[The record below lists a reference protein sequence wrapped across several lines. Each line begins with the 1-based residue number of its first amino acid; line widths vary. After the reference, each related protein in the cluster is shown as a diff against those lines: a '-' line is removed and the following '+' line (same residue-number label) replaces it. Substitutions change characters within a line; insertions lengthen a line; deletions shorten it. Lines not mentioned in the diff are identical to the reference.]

1 MAGVGVGDDG
11 RRVVHLGRVGSLGR
25 RHARAGEALVAVSG
39 QQGTHDAGGLVGNHA
54 ERVAGE
60 VGAGIL
66 VRRALGGS
74 CPTPQVDTLDS
85 GPLHGDR
92 LSRRVGPECRDAAAR
107 LEQLP
112 KARLEPI
119 RRHPGNGVVLVDR
132 SALLDHLARRI
143 EPRQPVEPGRR
154 HPAAHG
160 LEVGV
165 EPIRHAALAG
175 QHQGLWAGK
184 LGR

>member
-11 RRVVHLGRVGSLGR
+11 RRVVHLGHLGPLGR
-25 RHARAGEALVAVSG
+25 RHARAGEALVAISG

-74 CPTPQVDTLDS
+74 CPTPQVDALDS
-85 GPLHGDR
+85 GSLHGDR
-92 LSRRVGPECRDAAAR
+92 LSRRVRPERGDAAAG
-107 LEQLP
+107 LEQP
-112 KARLEPI
+112 PEPRVEPI
-119 RRHPGNGVVLVDR
+119 RRHPGDRVVLADR
-132 SALLDHLARRI
+132 SPLLDHLARRV
-143 EPRQPVEPGRR
+143 EPRQPGEPGRR
-154 HPAAHG
+154 HPAARG

-165 EPIRHAALAG
+165 EPIRRAVLAG
-175 QHQGLWAGK
+175 QRQGLWTGK